1 MKLTFE
7 EKKLEKRNMITGLR
21 LSPELYELLERIA
34 IKNRVSVNKV
44 VNKILEEVVPTIE
57 A

>member
-7 EKKLEKRNMITGLR
+7 EKKPEKRNMINGLR